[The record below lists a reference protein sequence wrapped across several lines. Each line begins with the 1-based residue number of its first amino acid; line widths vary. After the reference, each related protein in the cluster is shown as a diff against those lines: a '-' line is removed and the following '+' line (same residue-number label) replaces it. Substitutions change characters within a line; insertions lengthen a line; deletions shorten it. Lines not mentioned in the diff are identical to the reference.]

1 VRPDRHAPGQVWLAV
16 AIGALAAIPPAQAEI
31 DDRALAQFA
40 RSAPR
45 TARASAV
52 DPIEWERRLR
62 APDRFGP
69 PWLRP
74 SDTALLAACR
84 AARWPE
90 ALRLVKSG
98 QGWPDARD
106 EASGSA
112 LVLAARAGQDE
123 LVREMIKRGVDIDRI
138 GEDGFTALGG
148 AAFSG
153 RRSMVRLLILAGADV
168 EKLGASGQAPLH
180 LASLAGQ
187 LDVVDEML
195 RLKVPFELLNR
206 QRETPLDVAAAVGQ
220 QGVMD
225 RLIEAGADLSL
236 AGQR

>member
-1 VRPDRHAPGQVWLAV
+1 MGFAFLTFSPLAS
-16 AIGALAAIPPAQAEI
+16 ADM
-31 DDRALAQFA
+31 DDRALFQFV
-40 RSAPR
+40 RVSPAPR
-45 TARASAV
+45 IPAV
-52 DPIEWERRLR
+52 DSVEWERRLR
-62 APDRFGP
+62 LPDRFGP
-69 PWLRP
+69 SWLRP

-90 ALRLVKSG
+90 ALQLIKSG
-98 QGWPDARD
+98 QAWPNARD
-106 EASGSA
+106 EAMGSA

-123 LVREMIKRGVDIDRI
+123 LVREMIKRGADIDRI

-148 AAFSG
+148 AAFAG

-168 EKLGASGQAPLH
+168 EKLGASGQTALH

-187 LDVVDEML
+187 LDALEEML

-206 QRETPLDVAAAVGQ
+206 QRETPLDVAAAAGQ
-220 QGVMD
+220 QPIMD
-225 RLIEAGADLSL
+225 RLIEAGADLTL